1 MFPKLIGPQD
11 PLSFFHYTMA
21 SIHQNWYSSKHGLED
36 PAHSLVEFLWL
47 AWYSTERELIRFREG
62 NNPSCCSVS
71 VMSDSVTPWTAARQA
86 SLSFTIC
93 WSLLRFMSIE
103 LVLLSNHLI
112 LCWPLLLPSIRGFS
126 IFSSSHQV
134 AKVLELQLQHQ
145 SFQWIFRV
153 DFL

>member
-11 PLSFFHYTMA
+11 PLSFSHYTMA

-86 SLSFTIC
+86 SLFFTISG
-93 WSLLRFMSIE
+93 SLLKFMSIE
-103 LVLLSNHLI
+103 SVMPSNHLL
-112 LCWPLLLPSIRGFS
+112 LCCPLLLLPSIFPIIRES
-126 IFSSSHQV
+126 
-134 AKVLELQLQHQ
+134 
-145 SFQWIFRV
+145 
-153 DFL
+153 